1 LLGANLQPGAAHR
14 FEVAG
19 QLQYH
24 SRHPDLNESLAHAD
38 VTRPE
43 IKARAIDVEIENQ
56 QLILDRSETRPRVE
70 AFAGYELYSEQDPL
84 VGPEFNHGYI
94 VGLNAVWHVFG
105 DGITIGLKFWFPILA
120 SLGET
125 AYKNVRRYG

>member
-1 LLGANLQPGAAHR
+1 AAHR

-24 SRHPDLNESLAHAD
+24 SRHPDLNESLAYAD

-94 VGLNAVWHVFG
+94 VGLNAVWHIF
-105 DGITIGLKFWFPILA
+105 DGYATRGRLQATHARRDAAIHALEAARRSVATD
-120 SLGET
+120 
-125 AYKNVRRYG
+125 VRS